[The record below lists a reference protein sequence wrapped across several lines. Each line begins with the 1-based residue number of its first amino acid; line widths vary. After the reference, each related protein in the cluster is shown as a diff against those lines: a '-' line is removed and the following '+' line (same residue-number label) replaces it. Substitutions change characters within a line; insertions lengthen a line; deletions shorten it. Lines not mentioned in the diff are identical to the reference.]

1 MSKPLILIPT
11 PVQDPEMR
19 RFAMGKNYIRSLIE
33 CGAMPVM
40 LPTGLDLQSVRE
52 MYDHAD
58 GVMLT
63 GGSDID
69 PAYFGEEK
77 HPETYGI
84 DAERDHVEVNLTRWA
99 MQDDKPA
106 FSICRG
112 IQVVNV
118 ALGGTLIQD
127 IPTQWKANTL
137 LEHRG
142 HKIGAA
148 RDQVMHDVCVEP
160 NCKLASVIGAGNVG
174 TNSFHHQALGRI
186 GESLVI
192 TSRAPDGII
201 ESVEAPDRRWF
212 IGVQWHPE
220 EMTAGRADMMA
231 LFQSFVDASS
241 SKGV

>member
-1 MSKPLILIPT
+1 
-11 PVQDPEMR
+11 
-19 RFAMGKNYIRSLIE
+19 
-33 CGAMPVM
+33 
-40 LPTGLDLQSVRE
+40 LPTTLDLQSIHE
-52 MYDHAD
+52 MYEQAD
-58 GVMLT
+58 GVLLS

-69 PAYFGEEK
+69 PTLFGEER

-84 DAERDHVEVNLTRWA
+84 DAERDQVEVALTQWA

-106 FSICRG
+106 FFICRG
-112 IQVVNV
+112 IQVQNV

-127 IPTQWKANTL
+127 IPTQWKANNL

-148 RDQVMHDVCVEP
+148 RDQVLHEICVEP
-160 NCKLASVIGAGNVG
+160 NCRLASIIGAGNVG
-174 TNSFHHQALGRI
+174 TNSFHHQALDRTGDGLI
-186 GESLVI
+186 I

-201 ESVEAPDRRWF
+201 ESVEAPAKHWF
-212 IGVQWHPE
+212 VGVQWHPE

-241 SKGV
+241 AKGV

>member
-1 MSKPLILIPT
+1 MTKPLILIPT

-33 CGAMPVM
+33 CGAAPLM
-40 LPTGLDLQSVRE
+40 LPTALDLQSLRE
-52 MYDHAD
+52 IYDRAD
-58 GVMLT
+58 GVLFA

-69 PAYFGEEK
+69 PLYFGEEK

-84 DAERDHVEVNLTRWA
+84 DAERDRAEVALTQWA

-118 ALGGTLIQD
+118 ALGGSLIQD
-127 IPTQWKANTL
+127 IPSQWQRPIT

-148 RDQVMHDVCVEP
+148 RDQVLHEVCVEP
-160 NCKLASVIGAGNVG
+160 NCKLASIIGAGDIG
-174 TNSFHHQALGRI
+174 TNSFHHQAVERVADGF
-186 GESLVI
+186 VI
-192 TSRAPDGII
+192 TSRAADGII
-201 ESVEAPDRRWF
+201 ESLEAPDKRWF

-220 EMTAGRADMMA
+220 EMAEGRPDMMA
-231 LFQSFVDASS
+231 LFQSFVNASADRS
-241 SKGV
+241 

>member
-1 MSKPLILIPT
+1 MSKPIILIPT

-19 RFAMGKNYIRSLIE
+19 RFAMGKNYIRSLVE
-33 CGAMPVM
+33 CGAVPVM
-40 LPTGLDLQSVRE
+40 LPTSLDLQAVRE
-52 MYDHAD
+52 MYERSD
-58 GVMLT
+58 GVLLA

-84 DAERDHVEVNLTRWA
+84 DAERDRVEVALTQWA
-99 MQDDKPA
+99 MQDDTPA

-112 IQVVNV
+112 IQVANV

-127 IPTQWKANTL
+127 IPSQWKSAIA

-148 RDQVMHDVCVEP
+148 RDQILHNVCVEP
-160 NCKLASVIGAGNVG
+160 NCKLAAIIGAGDVA
-174 TNSFHHQALGRI
+174 TNSFHHQAVGRVAD
-186 GESLVI
+186 GLVI

-201 ESVEAPDRRWF
+201 ESVEAPDKRWF

-220 EMTAGRADMMA
+220 EMTEGRPDMMA
-231 LFQSFVDASS
+231 LFQNFVDASS
-241 SKGV
+241 RKAD

>member
-1 MSKPLILIPT
+1 MPKPLILIPT

-19 RFAMGKNYIRSLIE
+19 RFAMGKNYVRSLIE
-33 CGAMPVM
+33 CGAMPIM
-40 LPTGLDLQSVRE
+40 MPTTLDMQSVRQ
-52 MYDHAD
+52 MYEQAD
-58 GVMLT
+58 GVLLS

-69 PAYFGEEK
+69 PALFGEEA

-84 DAERDHVEVNLTRWA
+84 DADRDHVEVALTQWA

-106 FSICRG
+106 FFICRG
-112 IQVVNV
+112 IQVQNV

-127 IPTQWKANTL
+127 IPTQWKANNL

-148 RDQVMHDVCVEP
+148 RDQVLHEVCVEP
-160 NCKLASVIGAGNVG
+160 NCKLASIIGAGDIG

-186 GESLVI
+186 GAGLII

-201 ESVEAPDRRWF
+201 ESVEAPDKRWF
-212 IGVQWHPE
+212 VGVQWHPE
-220 EMTAGRADMMA
+220 EMTAGRADMMS

-241 SKGV
+241 AKGV

>member
-1 MSKPLILIPT
+1 MTKPLILIPT

-19 RFAMGKNYIRSLIE
+19 RFTMGKNYIRSLIE
-33 CGAMPVM
+33 CGALPVM
-40 LPTGLDLQSVRE
+40 LPVSLDLQSMHE
-52 MYDHAD
+52 MYEQAG
-58 GVMLT
+58 GVLFI

-69 PAYFGEEK
+69 PMYFGEEK

-84 DAERDHVEVNLTRWA
+84 DAERDRAEVALAQWA

-112 IQVVNV
+112 IQVVNA

-127 IPTQWKANTL
+127 IPSQWQSAL
-137 LEHRG
+137 ALEHRG

-148 RDQVMHDVCVEP
+148 RDQVLHEVCVEP
-160 NCKLASVIGAGNVG
+160 GSKLAAIIGAGEVG
-174 TNSFHHQALGRI
+174 TNSFHHQAVGRVAD
-186 GESLVI
+186 GLVV

-212 IGVQWHPE
+212 VGVQWHPE
-220 EMTAGRADMMA
+220 DMTAGCPDMMA

-241 SKGV
+241 GKAD

>member
-1 MSKPLILIPT
+1 MSKPLILLPT

-19 RFAMGKNYIRSLIE
+19 RFAMGKNYVRSLIA
-33 CGAMPVM
+33 CGAVPML
-40 LPTGLDLQSVRE
+40 LPTGLDMHSLRELYEQS
-52 MYDHAD
+52 D
-58 GVMLT
+58 GVLLS

-69 PAYFGEEK
+69 PAFFGEER

-84 DAERDHVEVNLTRWA
+84 DAERDLAEVTLTRWA
-99 MQDDKPA
+99 IQDDKPA

-118 ALGGTLIQD
+118 ALGGSLIQD
-127 IPTQWKANTL
+127 IPTQWPAPNT

-148 RDQVMHDVCVEP
+148 RDEVLHPVCVEL
-160 NCKLASVIGAGNVG
+160 NCRLASIIGAGDVG
-174 TNSFHHQALGRI
+174 TNSFHHQAVGRV
-186 GESLVI
+186 GEGLVI

-201 ESVEAPDRRWF
+201 ESVEAPDKRWF
-212 IGVQWHPE
+212 VGVQWHPE

-231 LFQSFVDASS
+231 LFQSFVHASS
-241 SKGV
+241 GERV

>member
-1 MSKPLILIPT
+1 
-11 PVQDPEMR
+11 MR
-19 RFAMGKNYIRSLIE
+19 RFAMGKNYIRSLIA
-33 CGAMPVM
+33 CGAVPVM
-40 LPTGLDLQSVRE
+40 LPTGLDMQSVRE
-52 MYDHAD
+52 MYERAD
-58 GVMLT
+58 GVLFS

-69 PAYFGEEK
+69 PVYFGEER

-84 DAERDHVEVNLTRWA
+84 DAERDLVEVTLTRWA

-127 IPTQWKANTL
+127 IPTQWQAAST

-148 RDQVMHDVCVEP
+148 RDEVLHAVCVEP
-160 NCKLASVIGAGNVG
+160 NCRLASIIGAGDVG
-174 TNSFHHQALGRI
+174 TNSFHHQAVGRVGDGLI
-186 GESLVI
+186 I

-201 ESVEAPDRRWF
+201 ESVEAPDKRWF
-212 IGVQWHPE
+212 VGVQWHPE

-231 LFQSFVDASS
+231 LFQSFVHASS
-241 SKGV
+241 GERV

>member
-1 MSKPLILIPT
+1 MSKPIILIPT

-52 MYDHAD
+52 MYGQAD

-69 PAYFGEEK
+69 PAHFGEEK

-84 DAERDHVEVNLTRWA
+84 DAERDHVEIALTRWA

-127 IPTQWKANTL
+127 IPTQWEAAHV

-148 RDQVMHDVCVEP
+148 RDQVLHEVCVEP
-160 NCKLASVIGAGNVG
+160 NCMLASIIGAGNVG
-174 TNSFHHQALGRI
+174 TNSFHHQALGRA
-186 GESLVI
+186 GDGLVI

-201 ESVEAPDRRWF
+201 ESVEAPDKRWF
-212 IGVQWHPE
+212 VGVQWHPE

-241 SKGV
+241 GKHV

>member
-1 MSKPLILIPT
+1 MSKPIILIPT

-19 RFAMGKNYIRSLIE
+19 RFAMGKNYVRSLIE
-33 CGAMPVM
+33 CGAAPVM
-40 LPTGLDLQSVRE
+40 LPTGLDLQSVHE
-52 MYDHAD
+52 MYAQVD
-58 GVMLT
+58 GVLFT

-69 PAYFGEEK
+69 PAYFGEAR

-84 DAERDHVEVNLTRWA
+84 DADRDEVEVALTQWT

-118 ALGGTLIQD
+118 ALGGSLIQD
-127 IPTQWKANTL
+127 IPSQWQAGNL

-148 RDQVMHDVCVEP
+148 RDQVLHDVCVEP
-160 NCKLASVIGAGNVG
+160 NCKLASILGAGNVG

-186 GESLVI
+186 GDGLVI

-212 IGVQWHPE
+212 VGVQWHPE

-231 LFQSFVDASS
+231 LFQSFVDACSG
-241 SKGV
+241 KRV

>member
-1 MSKPLILIPT
+1 MSKPIILIPT

-33 CGAMPVM
+33 CGALPVM
-40 LPTGLDLQSVRE
+40 LPTSLDLQSLRA
-52 MYDHAD
+52 MYDRSD
-58 GVMLT
+58 GVLFA

-69 PAYFGEEK
+69 PLYFGEEK

-84 DAERDHVEVNLTRWA
+84 DADRDRAEVALTQWA

-127 IPTQWKANTL
+127 IPTQWQSAIT

-148 RDQVMHDVCVEP
+148 RDQVLHEVCVWP
-160 NCKLASVIGAGNVG
+160 GCKLASIIGAGNVA
-174 TNSFHHQALGRI
+174 TNSFHHQAVGRVAD
-186 GESLVI
+186 GLVV
-192 TSRAPDGII
+192 TSRASDGII
-201 ESVEAPDRRWF
+201 ESVEAPDKRWF

-220 EMTAGRADMMA
+220 EMTAGRPDMMA
-231 LFQSFVDASS
+231 LFQNFVDASS
-241 SKGV
+241 GKAD